1 MKEPDKEKVVNWD
14 NLSENLDELNIDGVL
29 NGEDSNQHIVAT
41 EEEFQELLKGLFE

>member
-14 NLSENLDELNIDGVL
+14 NLSENLDDLNIDGVL

>member
-1 MKEPDKEKVVNWD
+1 MKDADKEKVVNWD
-14 NLSENLDELNIDGVL
+14 NLSKNLDELNIDGVL